1 LASNNSKKKSLRVAL
16 IASEYTICE
25 YSIFLDRLLVGL
37 ADESIPVALICP
49 PGFNPGTVFTGINEV
64 INYPI
69 FDLPLMERL
78 NIRLLTERLSR
89 FEPTILHCLCES
101 RASLTRQLANRL
113 DLPYILMVN
122 SLQKRRIH
130 LSISPGNCQ
139 RIIVPARSLAENMSD
154 IHPHFTDRIRQISI
168 GTFVTEKSRC
178 FSDSS
183 RLATMVITDSFTKA
197 DDFENLL
204 NVIKRLLI
212 DGYEFMTVIAGGGRT
227 DRQLWKLLDA
237 LGLLKTVSIVP
248 RLLPWR
254 SILAAGDI
262 FIQARPNSA
271 FDPVLLQAMSIGI
284 AIAGCKGG
292 VDDLLIEDR
301 TAVIFDPNDEMSI
314 MRTLK
319 RLLDR
324 REFARQI
331 AGNAQ
336 QYLRENHSVSK
347 MISDTLEEYY
357 ESKG

>member
-1 LASNNSKKKSLRVAL
+1 LASNNGKKKSLRVAL
-16 IASEYTICE
+16 IASEHTICE
-25 YSIFLDRLLVGL
+25 YSIFLERLLVGL

-69 FDLPLMERL
+69 FDLPLMKRL

-101 RASLTRQLANRL
+101 RASLTRQLALRL
-113 DLPYILMVN
+113 DLPYVLMVN
-122 SLQKRRIH
+122 SLQKRRSH

-139 RIIVPARSLAENMSD
+139 RIIVPARSLAENMSN
-154 IHPHFTDRIRQISI
+154 IHPRFADRIRQINI
-168 GTFVTEKSRC
+168 GTFVAEKSRC
-178 FSDSS
+178 FSDPS

-212 DGYEFMTVIAGGGRT
+212 DGYEFMAVIAGGGRT
-227 DRQLWKLLDA
+227 DKQLWKLLDA
-237 LGLLKTVSIVP
+237 LDILKNVSIVP
-248 RLLPWR
+248 RLVPWR

-262 FIQARPNSA
+262 FIQARANSA
-271 FDPVLLQAMSIGI
+271 FDPVLLQAMSIGTT
-284 AIAGCKGG
+284 IAGCKGG

-301 TAVIFDPNDEMSI
+301 TAVVFDPNDEMSI

-357 ESKG
+357 ESQR

>member
-1 LASNNSKKKSLRVAL
+1 LASNNGKKKSLRVAL
-16 IASEYTICE
+16 IASEHTICE
-25 YSIFLDRLLVGL
+25 YSIFLERLLVGL

-49 PGFNPGTVFTGINEV
+49 PGFNPGTVFTGITEV
-64 INYPI
+64 VNYPI
-69 FDLPLMERL
+69 FDLPLIERL
-78 NIRLLTERLSR
+78 NIRLLNERLYK

-113 DLPYILMVN
+113 DLPYVLMVN

-139 RIIVPARSLAENMSD
+139 RIIVPARSLAENMSS
-154 IHPHFTDRIRQISI
+154 IHPRFADRIKQINI
-168 GTFVTEKSRC
+168 GTFVAENSGC
-178 FSDSS
+178 FSDPS
-183 RLATMVITDSFTKA
+183 RLATMVITDPFTRT
-197 DDFENLL
+197 DDFENLF

-237 LGLLKTVSIVP
+237 LDLLKTVSIVP

-271 FDPVLLQAMSIGI
+271 FDPVLLQAMSIGT

-301 TAVIFDPNDEMSI
+301 TAVIFNPNDEMSI

-324 REFARQI
+324 RELARQI
-331 AGNAQ
+331 AENAQ
-336 QYLRENHSVSK
+336 QYLRENYSVSK
-347 MISDTLEEYY
+347 MISATLEEYY
-357 ESKG
+357 ESQE